1 MRIATLIIAAVLALV
16 PCDVMAQPAP
26 AKPAFSLPP
35 ESITVIAAKP
45 SVATIES
52 FVEAR
57 GARTH
62 SLDRMARWSLK
73 ICPLTIGLGDKYAAY
88 VTRRIRDV
96 AAAVGA
102 PVDPDPACQPNIE
115 VVFTTKPQSLI
126 DSVRKSD
133 PAYLGFHY
141 TEREADDLAQV
152 THPIQAW
159 YTNISLSMYEHRPP
173 GYGGQTLDMGR
184 CGVTNSV
191 SFRIGGHRVSLR
203 CLTEAGGG
211 PSRARDGMNG
221 GFLNILIVAE
231 PAKLFDYEV
240 GSLADYITMLA
251 LSQPATLGGCED
263 LQSISNLLTPNCPA
277 AASQI
282 TNADIAYLRALYETA
297 GGDRLPTQRTY
308 IREEMYRML
317 VTDKDH

>member
-1 MRIATLIIAAVLALV
+1 MRIARFVAIAAFGLA
-16 PCDVMAQPAP
+16 PAFAQTPAP
-26 AKPAFSLPP
+26 RPASSLPP
-35 ESITVIAAKP
+35 ESITVIGTKP
-45 SVATIES
+45 SVATIEN

-57 GARTH
+57 GLRTH
-62 SLDRMARWSLK
+62 SLDRIARWSLK
-73 ICPLTIGLGDKYAAY
+73 VCPVTIGLGDKYAAY
-88 VTRRIRDV
+88 VTKRIRDV

-115 VVFTTKPQSLI
+115 IVFTTKPQSLI
-126 DSVRKSD
+126 DSIRKTD
-133 PAYLGFHY
+133 PVYLGFHY
-141 TEREADDLAQV
+141 TEREADDLAKV

-159 YTNISLSMYEHRPP
+159 YTNISTFMYEHRPP

-191 SFRIGGHRVSLR
+191 SVKLGGHRLTLH
-203 CLTEAGGG
+203 CLTEAGGS

-231 PAKLFDYEV
+231 PARLFDYEV

-263 LQSISNLLTPNCPA
+263 LQSISNLLTPDCA
-277 AASQI
+277 GAASQI

-317 VTDKDH
+317 VTDKGG

>member
-1 MRIATLIIAAVLALV
+1 MRIARFVAIAALGLA
-16 PCDVMAQPAP
+16 PAFAQPSAP
-26 AKPAFSLPP
+26 GPVSSLPP
-35 ESITVIAAKP
+35 ESITVIGTKP
-45 SVATIES
+45 SVATIEN

-57 GARTH
+57 GLRTH
-62 SLDRMARWSLK
+62 SLDRIARWSLK
-73 ICPLTIGLGDKYAAY
+73 VCPVTIGLGDKYAAY
-88 VTRRIRDV
+88 VTKRIRDV

-115 VVFTTKPQSLI
+115 IVFTTTPQSLI
-126 DSVRKSD
+126 DSIRKTD
-133 PAYLGFHY
+133 PVYLGFHY
-141 TEREADDLAQV
+141 TEQEADDLAKV
-152 THPIQAW
+152 AHPIQAW
-159 YTNISLSMYEHRPP
+159 YTNISSYMYEHRSP

-191 SFRIGGHRVSLR
+191 SVKLGGHRLSLH
-203 CLTEAGGG
+203 CLTEAGGS

-231 PAKLFDYEV
+231 PGKLFDYEV

-263 LQSISNLLTPNCPA
+263 LQSISNLLTPRCPG

-317 VTDKDH
+317 VTDKGG